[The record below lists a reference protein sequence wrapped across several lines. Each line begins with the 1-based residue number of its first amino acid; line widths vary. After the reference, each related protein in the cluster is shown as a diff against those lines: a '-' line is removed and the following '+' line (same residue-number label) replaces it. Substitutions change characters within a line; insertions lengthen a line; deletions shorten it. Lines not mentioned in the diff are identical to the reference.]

1 VTAVACLRVDIS
13 AYSGTM
19 SQAAL
24 EQLVHKFA
32 GAYLET
38 RWAWP
43 RRFAPLSDVSFL
55 LTDPR
60 SDELDLGELRR
71 LSDELQRHL
80 FGTADDGE
88 VALLVFEGTHA
99 AVTAFAGLDTQQ
111 IADAVAD
118 PAKLPPGGRL
128 TRILPECRSGGEP
141 LSPPP
146 VPAEGAEWA
155 VAPPSLKRQLLEPP
169 PPPPPAW
176 EGVQGVYF
184 IPRSVFYGDVVMYI
198 PQNAKTHLSV
208 VDGTEHMPK
217 ESSGFDAGCVRI
229 AARLLS
235 ERPKGSLIFVPICFT
250 SLARPSQRDAYMAL
264 LADLPKDRRSEL
276 AATIY
281 DVPRDPAFTGLRQAK
296 ALLEPYFGAIDLRVT
311 DPGFE
316 IEKLSLEAVNSV
328 TLVLPE
334 GDNHM
339 RLSALRRFAERLIHY
354 KQRRIWPGVTN
365 VRRRAEVEAAERL
378 RIPFVTGPGV
388 CTPVPSPVGGR
399 SLAAEKLP
407 MSLVDWMEVRD
418 RSLPPAGAVRPE
430 SGTPGLRAG

>member
-1 VTAVACLRVDIS
+1 MPQAV
-13 AYSGTM
+13 
-19 SQAAL
+19 L

-60 SDELDLGELRR
+60 SDELDLAELRR

-88 VALLVFEGTHA
+88 VALLVFEGTYA
-99 AVTAFAGLDTQQ
+99 AVTKFAALDHKQ
-111 IADAVAD
+111 IAEAVTD

-128 TRILPECRSGGEP
+128 TRILPECRGGGEP
-141 LSPPP
+141 PAPAP
-146 VPAEGAEWA
+146 KAEGSAEWA
-155 VAPPSLKRQLLEPP
+155 PAPSLKRQLQEPP

-184 IPRSVFYGDVVMYI
+184 IPRAVFYGDVVMYI

-208 VDGTEHMPK
+208 VDGLEHMPK
-217 ESSGFDAGCVRI
+217 EARAFDAGCVHI

-235 ERPKGSLIFVPICFT
+235 ERPKGSLIFVPISFT
-250 SLARPSQRDAYMAL
+250 SLARPSLRDAYVNM
-264 LADLPKDRRSEL
+264 LAELPTDRRSEL

-281 DVPRDPAFTGLRQAK
+281 DVPRDPAFTGLRQAR
-296 ALLEPYFGAIDLRVT
+296 ALLEPHFGAIDLRVT

-316 IEKLSLEAVNSV
+316 IEKLSAESVNSV

-399 SLAAEKLP
+399 SLAADLLP
-407 MSLVDWMEVRD
+407 MSLTGWMDVRD
-418 RSLPPAGAVRPE
+418 RAPPPEGVVRRG
-430 SGTPGLRAG
+430 SGTTGLPVG